1 MALPDDVPVVQSEL
15 LTVGDIVHSLTAERQ
30 NELNQVQ
37 VMELTDRIKAD
48 IKECGACCRS
58 ILGVLQSTNSKRI
71 VLAVELLELCSKN
84 GDLNFHKYIGTKKF
98 ASVFL
103 KLLERRRGKGIKHK
117 FYTKDVKRRWDKIE
131 EELLYL
137 IQLWADTFMMMEDDY
152 PGFQVS
158 YRQLRFEG
166 VKFPMRDPNA
176 RVMMGNLVKD
186 SPMFDYVE

>member
-1 MALPDDVPVVQSEL
+1 
-15 LTVGDIVHSLTAERQ
+15 
-30 NELNQVQ
+30 
-37 VMELTDRIKAD
+37 MELTDRIKAN

-58 ILGVLQSTNSKRI
+58 ILSVLQKEGNNSKRI
-71 VLAVELLELCSKN
+71 LLAVELLELCSKN

-98 ASVFL
+98 AFAFL